1 MKKLY
6 KFIILGALAV
16 SVASCE
22 KEISPIENGP
32 DQGKQIRTE
41 VIGVKTE
48 SEATKVTLSG
58 TTFGWVD
65 GDEIAVWAGTN
76 AASGSF
82 QDCEV
87 SGGKISVTL
96 GEGQARYNYAIYPA
110 AVKDASNYGQGTLN
124 VILPSSYTLAQVS
137 GENTPLPMVAVNDKE
152 SSNLTFYNVAGL
164 LRVTVKAIPS
174 DATGLLFQFPGK
186 KVNGT
191 FAVTNPGAGTS
202 TISNAAPG
210 LGEDQITVTF
220 AAGTA
225 SEMTL
230 NIPLPTGDYD
240 DVYITP
246 VCSSTKVAAARHIK
260 AGGYTATRAR
270 GRQLTATLVS
280 FTVSST
286 EKVIFS
292 PGNLW
297 ATNTTA
303 NSTEGW
309 VWTFASHQYDI
320 VGSNPANTTVG
331 SGLTTS
337 PGTIDLFGWVGN
349 SSSFTGA
356 AQYGI
361 NNSSTDVDYGNNRAD
376 VLKADWASLVIS
388 GYPANFWSTPSK
400 GVYDYLRDNRST
412 TNSLSPGARYTLAT
426 INSIRGIIIFPDVYT
441 HPSDVTV
448 GGSPVY
454 NANSNCTATISSTS
468 DWDKMEAAGA
478 VFLPAAGL
486 RNGTELFNTKYGNYW
501 MRESYGDGDYQAYY
515 FGFGGDG
522 IGTWGV
528 TRRIGRSVR
537 LVREL

>member
-22 KEISPIENGP
+22 KDISPIEHGP

-58 TTFGWVD
+58 TTYGWVD
-65 GDEIAVWAGTN
+65 GDEIAVWTGTN
-76 AASGSF
+76 ATSGSF

-210 LGEDQITVTF
+210 LGEDQIAVTF

-246 VCSSTKVAAARHIK
+246 VGSSTKVAAARHIK
-260 AGGYTATRAR
+260 AGGYTASRAR

-280 FTVSST
+280 FSVSST
-286 EKVIFS
+286 GKVVFA
-292 PGNLW
+292 PGNLQLI
-297 ATNTTA
+297 NG
-303 NSTEGW
+303 STW
-309 VWTFASHQYDI
+309 QFASHQYDYF
-320 VGSNPANTTVG
+320 GESQTDNQR
-331 SGLTTS
+331 
-337 PGTIDLFGWVGN
+337 DLFSYSTGYTYTCPSPWRVLTAGA
-349 SSSFTGA
+349 SSESEWG
-356 AQYGI
+356 Y
-361 NNSSTDVDYGNNRAD
+361 
-376 VLKADWASLVIS
+376 VL
-388 GYPANFWSTPSK
+388 NT
-400 GVYDYLRDNRST
+400 RSV
-412 TNSLSPGARYTLAT
+412 TNSLSANARYTMARIGDTKGL
-426 INSIRGIIIFPDVYT
+426 IIFPDNYSHPDGT
-441 HPSDVTV
+441 DFTGGTYNAPSDYTSTV
-448 GGSPVY
+448 S
-454 NANSNCTATISSTS
+454 ISG
-468 DWDKMEAAGA
+468 WEKMEVAGA
-478 VFLPAAGL
+478 IFLPAAGYFT
-486 RNGTELFNTKYGNYW
+486 NNAASPTYKEVGV
-501 MRESYGDGDYQAYY
+501 DGAYY
-515 FGFGGDG
+515 SNTIGYTASNEMRYYSIYFSGNWQGASLMQTDDFGW
-522 IGTWGV
+522 IT
-528 TRRIGRSVR
+528 TRRSVR
-537 LVREL
+537 PVRDLE